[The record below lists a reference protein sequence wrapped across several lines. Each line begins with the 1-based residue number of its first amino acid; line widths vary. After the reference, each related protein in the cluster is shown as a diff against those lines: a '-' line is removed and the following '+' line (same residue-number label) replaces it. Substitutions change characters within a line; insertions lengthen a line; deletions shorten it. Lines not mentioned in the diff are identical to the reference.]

1 MPRTPFRISA
11 LTRRCFGTA
20 LLAGAALA
28 AAAGFAGPARADTAI
43 KVTLDWAFQG
53 PQAPFLLA
61 LERGYYKA
69 EGLDVTIDRGEG
81 SGAVPPRLAAGT
93 YDVGFG
99 DINPM
104 IRFVAE
110 KGADLVAVAVLYDAS
125 PLAILSTKKAGI
137 SSPKE
142 LEGQTLAAPE
152 TDSARQLFPA
162 FAKAAGIDASKVSW
176 QTVTPQLRETML
188 AQGQVKAISGF
199 LTTGIFSLKAAG
211 IPEGDIVTLRYRDQG
226 VALYS
231 NAIMT
236 TRKFAEANPKAMAG
250 FVRATLRAHIEAV
263 KEPQAAIDAL
273 KKRDSLIDP
282 KIELARMQLAFN
294 ELMLSPEAKANGLA
308 TVDAARF
315 QKAIDILKE
324 TYAFPK
330 DVKTADVYTDAYLPP
345 LSERTLP

>member
-1 MPRTPFRISA
+1 MTRISA
-11 LTRRCFGTA
+11 LTRRLRLDVRPIVTA
-20 LLAGAALA
+20 ALVAGAALWTA
-28 AAAGFAGPARADTAI
+28 LPARADTPV
-43 KVTLDWAFQG
+43 KLTLDWAFQG

-81 SGAVPPRLAAGT
+81 SGAVPPRIAAGT
-93 YDVGFG
+93 YDIGFG

-125 PLAILSTKKAGI
+125 PLAAIATKKSGI
-137 SSPKE
+137 TSAKQ
-142 LEGQTLAAPE
+142 LEGRTLAAPE
-152 TDSARQLFPA
+152 TDSARQIFPA
-162 FAKAAGIDASKVSW
+162 FAKAAGIDPAKVSW

-188 AQGQVKAISGF
+188 AQGKVDAITGF

-211 IPEGDIVTLRYRDQG
+211 IPEGDIVTMRYRDAG

-231 NAIMT
+231 NALIT
-236 TRKFAEANPKAMAG
+236 SRKFAEANPKAVAG
-250 FVRATLRAHIEAV
+250 FVKATLKAHIDAV
-263 KEPQAAIDAL
+263 RKPQAAIDAL
-273 KKRDSLIDP
+273 KKRDPLIDT
-282 KIELARMQLAFN
+282 KIELDRMKLAFD
-294 ELMLSPEAKANGLA
+294 ELMLSPEAKANGLS
-308 TVDAARF
+308 TVDPARF

-330 DVKTADVYTDAYLPP
+330 DVKVADVYTDAYLPP
-345 LSERTLP
+345 VAERTLP

>member
-1 MPRTPFRISA
+1 MTRISA
-11 LTRRCFGTA
+11 LTRRLDVRPILTA
-20 LLAGAALA
+20 ALVAGAALWMA
-28 AAAGFAGPARADTAI
+28 VPARADTPV

-81 SGAVPPRLAAGT
+81 SGAVPPRIAAGT
-93 YDVGFG
+93 YDIGFG
-99 DINPM
+99 DVNPM

-125 PLAILSTKKAGI
+125 PLAAIATKKSGI
-137 SSPKE
+137 TSAKQ
-142 LEGQTLAAPE
+142 LEGRKLAAPE
-152 TDSARQLFPA
+152 TDSARQIFPA
-162 FAKAAGIDASKVSW
+162 FAKAAGIDPAKVAW

-188 AQGQVKAISGF
+188 AQGKVDAITGF

-211 IPEGDIVTLRYRDQG
+211 IPEGDIVTMRYRDAG

-231 NAIMT
+231 NALIT
-236 TRKFAEANPKAMAG
+236 SRKFAEANPKAVAG
-250 FVRATLRAHIEAV
+250 FVKATLKAHIDAV

-273 KKRDSLIDP
+273 KKRDPLIDAR
-282 KIELARMQLAFN
+282 IELDRMNLAFD
-294 ELMLSPEAKANGLA
+294 ELMLSPEAKANGLS
-308 TVDAARF
+308 TVDPVRF

-330 DVKTADVYTDAYLPP
+330 DVTVADVYTDAYLPP
-345 LSERTLP
+345 VAARTLP